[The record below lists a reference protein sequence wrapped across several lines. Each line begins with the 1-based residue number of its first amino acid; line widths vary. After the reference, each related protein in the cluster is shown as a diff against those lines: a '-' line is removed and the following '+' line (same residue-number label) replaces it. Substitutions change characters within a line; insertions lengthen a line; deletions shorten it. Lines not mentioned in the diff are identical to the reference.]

1 MLSGGMK
8 LRQTQES
15 LMRKHFI
22 WIASFA
28 LIALNVPVANASTM
42 FDWSLSCSDCFLGT
56 DTGTGTIDASYDSG
70 DQYTIISMTATHLGL
85 GFNFKGAGNGLQGP
99 GTYKSNDN
107 LIFYPSTPY
116 LDGYGLTVKG
126 DIIGDVNLAYSGGG
140 YFLTDASGVYSATFS
155 LSPAPTPLPS
165 TWLML
170 LSGFVGLGFLVYRGT
185 KKNSAAIAA

>member
-1 MLSGGMK
+1 
-8 LRQTQES
+8 
-15 LMRKHFI
+15 MRKHFI

-28 LIALNVPVANASTM
+28 LVALNVSVANASTM
-42 FDWSLSCSDCFLGT
+42 SFDWSLSCSDCFLGS
-56 DTGTGTIDASYDSG
+56 DIGTGTIDATSDG
-70 DQYTIISMTATHLGL
+70 GGQYTVISMTATHLGL
-85 GFNFKGAGNGLQGP
+85 GFQFDAPGNGLQAP

-126 DIIGDVNLAYSGGG
+126 DTIGYVNLAYSGGG
-140 YFLTDASGVYSATFS
+140 YFLTDGSGLDASATFS

-170 LSGFVGLGFLVYRGT
+170 LSGFVGLGFFAYRGT
-185 KKNSAAIAA
+185 KKRSALAAA